1 MKSRIIPGA
10 SAAGLALTTALWAG
24 VWSGVPA
31 VADPVTAPSQDDVNA
46 AANDPGKRDSLVK
59 QVQGTLDKLEADYNA
74 AAQARSEAESQSAQV
89 QQRLSDAIGS
99 FVDLQV
105 QVQNAQQTADA
116 SKRQAGQVTAQLARG
131 GGSVANSQLSTVVGV
146 ADADDAL
153 KRMAALDKLG
163 GDVDGKVKGALADAN
178 TLSALRDQTQ
188 SQQQALEQ
196 LADEYDQRTQA
207 AQQTAQQAYDLFNGQ
222 TDEVVTL
229 RGQLAQLQGQNA
241 DQAKQ
246 QAQAERTAA
255 AQKIAPVSA
264 GDEANFNTGA
274 APAVV
279 QRPAA
284 VAAPA
289 ASPAQTSSSPQ
300 HTSTSTSTPAPAQTS
315 TPTPAAQTKPAATP
329 TPTPAAPA
337 STGSRGAAVVGTAR
351 QYLGT
356 PYVWGGTTPAGF
368 DCSGFTSWVFARNG
382 VSLPRVSQAQMNVGT
397 AVSIDQA
404 QPGDLVWMNGGG
416 HVGIYLGG
424 NQVIH
429 APKPGDV
436 VKISPLVGG
445 WWSNWGIR
453 RVL

>member
-1 MKSRIIPGA
+1 
-10 SAAGLALTTALWAG
+10 
-24 VWSGVPA
+24 
-31 VADPVTAPSQDDVNA
+31 
-46 AANDPGKRDSLVK
+46 
-59 QVQGTLDKLEADYNA
+59 
-74 AAQARSEAESQSAQV
+74 
-89 QQRLSDAIGS
+89 
-99 FVDLQV
+99 
-105 QVQNAQQTADA
+105 
-116 SKRQAGQVTAQLARG
+116 
-131 GGSVANSQLSTVVGV
+131 
-146 ADADDAL
+146 
-153 KRMAALDKLG
+153 MAALDKLG

>member
-46 AANDPGKRDSLVK
+46 AANDPGKRDDLVK
-59 QVQGTLDKLEADYNA
+59 QVQGTLDRLQADYTA
-74 AAQARSEAESQSAQV
+74 AAQARSDAESQSAQV

-105 QVQNAQQTADA
+105 QVQNAQQAADD

-146 ADADDAL
+146 SDADDAL
-153 KRMAALDKLG
+153 KRLAALDKLG

-207 AQQTAQQAYDLFNGQ
+207 AQQAAQQAYDMFNGQ

-241 DQAKQ
+241 DQARQ
-246 QAQAERTAA
+246 QAQAERSTTAH
-255 AQKIAPVSA
+255 QIAPVSA

-284 VAAPA
+284 VAPAAPA
-289 ASPAQTSSSPQ
+289 AV
-300 HTSTSTSTPAPAQTS
+300 TPAPSRPQTPAV
-315 TPTPAAQTKPAATP
+315 TPAPTPAPQPK
-329 TPTPAAPA
+329 PTPAPTPAPTPSAPA